1 MEKIKKIEKLLKKEF
16 FNEEVIIKNLQYN
29 NNHYTL
35 IFKIPAVVTLFVIIN
50 NDNIDISFIN
60 INFNNYCYADDI
72 IELSNKLKNIENIL
86 NK

>member
-72 IELSNKLKNIENIL
+72 IELSNKIKNIENIL